1 MPTEKSPQ
9 PRAPAVGDDPR
20 EATTDVQPPDGKVR
34 FRHLDEAVIEADRCV
49 QCGSCVAACP
59 SDSIGIADSDR
70 RPTLVK
76 MCTGCSRCW
85 DTCPRAG
92 LRYERLPTLDG
103 ADPETVDGGIG
114 PIEDGYAASAAAD
127 VAGAQHGGVVTALLA
142 ALLESPDGIDG
153 AVVAT
158 EATDGTGLAEPA
170 LATTPA
176 EVQEYAGTLFT
187 QPLQLAALEELLA
200 DADLPAD
207 PSLALVGT
215 PCVIEGVTALDR
227 SPYRDDRF
235 DESRPL
241 DHVDLT
247 VALTCTQAL
256 DDEGLEH
263 VLSREYG
270 LDPDDVAGLD
280 LVGQGIRIDLTD
292 GGDERAPLGDF
303 RGAILDGCLECADA
317 TGGRPTSRLGPS
329 AAHRGSRRCW
339 SGPSVGQRR
348 STVPRLHS
356 TPDHSKPSRP
366 SNSSHSGTRIA
377 PERRRPGIS
386 TPRATCGSPTAP
398 TGKRT
403 MTPTARR
410 SRSTRRAF
418 TSTRSGAEMSDMRQS
433 TADEETTEDAAQSIE
448 DDHLE
453 DVEDGCGCAEVWEH
467 LSEQREDT

>member
-158 EATDGTGLAEPA
+158 EATDATGLAEPA

-176 EVQEYAGTLFT
+176 EVRDFAGTLFT
-187 QPLQLAALEELLA
+187 QPLQLAALEKLLA

-263 VLSREYG
+263 VLSREYD

-317 TGGRPTSRLGPS
+317 TGQTADLTVGTVGSAQGESTVLVRTERGAAAFDRAEASLDARPLEALAPVEQLAQWNADRAREATARDIDPEGDLWIPYS
-329 AAHRGSRRCW
+329 AHREAYDDTDR
-339 SGPSVGQRR
+339 
-348 STVPRLHS
+348 
-356 TPDHSKPSRP
+356 
-366 SNSSHSGTRIA
+366 A
-377 PERRRPGIS
+377 PVAFNP
-386 TPRATCGSPTAP
+386 
-398 TGKRT
+398 
-403 MTPTARR
+403 ARVH
-410 SRSTRRAF
+410 
-418 TSTRSGAEMSDMRQS
+418 QY
-433 TADEETTEDAAQSIE
+433 EEW
-448 DDHLE
+448 
-453 DVEDGCGCAEVWEH
+453 C
-467 LSEQREDT
+467 